1 MNRASRPRLLLRRLH
16 KVMGGRGSGERR
28 LKRVVK
34 EIASN
39 LEAEVCSVYLARADQ
54 TLELFATHGL
64 KQQAVHKT
72 RLKVGEGLV
81 GLIAERGEP
90 LNVPEASAH
99 PKFVY
104 LPETGEEI
112 YRSLMGVPIRRGGR
126 VVGVL
131 VVQSAAARTFQEE
144 EIEVLQTVAMV
155 LAELLSTG
163 DVIDRRELEGKTE
176 ASDEPMTLEGQ
187 KLAEGLAIGV
197 AVFHEPKFEVTRL
210 VADDTALE
218 SRRLKSAF
226 ERLRQQLDQ
235 MLAVAD
241 VATAGEHRE
250 VLEAYKMFA
259 YDQGW
264 QDRILEGIDSGLTAE
279 AAIERQLQE
288 IQARMSKTKD
298 PYLRERLSD
307 LEDLSNR
314 LIRVA
319 MGYSGKDAHE
329 KLTRDSIVIA
339 RAMGP
344 AELLDY
350 DRKYLRGIV
359 LEDGSPLAH
368 VTIVARAL
376 SIPILG
382 QAKGALSEIES
393 GDTIVVDADGNR
405 AFVRPTPEIEETYT
419 SSLRHQAE
427 LTAEYAASR
436 DLPAVT
442 KDGVEIELHMNAGLL
457 IDLASLE
464 MTGAAGIGLFRTE
477 FQFMVSTQL
486 PRLEAQT
493 HLYKEVLDAAGDKPV
508 IFRTL
513 DIGGDKRVPFLQH
526 DEEDNPALGWRAIR
540 LSLERPGLLRYQMRA
555 LLAAAAGRQLN
566 VMFPMVAE
574 VSEFHRARDI
584 VMFEVNRVEK
594 LGQQLPTEINIG
606 AMLEV
611 PSLAWQLDA
620 LLYEADFLSIG
631 TNDLM
636 QFFFASDRSN
646 PRLIDRYDLL
656 SPPVLSFL
664 FSVVETCDKAG
675 VPVTLCG
682 EMGGRPLEAM
692 ALVGIGLRRLSITP
706 PSIGPVR
713 MALRQTNYE
722 KLRDWLLPKLNSP
735 VHSLRKEL
743 KSFAEEEG
751 IPI

>member
-1 MNRASRPRLLLRRLH
+1 MLLRRLH

-28 LKRVVK
+28 LNRVVK
-34 EIASN
+34 AIAKN
-39 LEAEVCSVYLARADQ
+39 METEVCSVYLARADQ
-54 TLELFATHGL
+54 TLELFATQGL
-64 KQQAVHKT
+64 RQAAVHKS
-72 RLKVGEGLV
+72 RLKFGEGLV
-81 GLIAERGEP
+81 GLIAEKGEP
-90 LNVPEASAH
+90 LNVQEASKH

-104 LPETGEEI
+104 LPETGEEM
-112 YRSLMGVPIRRGGR
+112 YHSLMGVPILRSGR
-126 VVGVL
+126 VAGVL
-131 VVQSAAARTFQEE
+131 VVQNAAARTYQDEE
-144 EIEVLQTVAMV
+144 VEALQTVAMV
-155 LAELLSTG
+155 LAELLNTG

-187 KLAEGLAIGV
+187 KLADGIAIGQ

-210 VADDTALE
+210 VADDAALE
-218 SRRLKSAF
+218 SHRLKSAF
-226 ERLRQQLDQ
+226 LRLREQLDQ
-235 MLAVAD
+235 MLAAAD

-259 YDQGW
+259 YDEGW
-264 QDRILEGIDSGLTAE
+264 QHRILEGIDTGLTAE
-279 AAIERQLQE
+279 AAVERQQQE
-288 IQARMSKTKD
+288 IRARMSKTED

-314 LIRVA
+314 LIRVV

-329 KLTRDSIVIA
+329 KLARDSVVIA
-339 RAMGP
+339 RTMGP

-376 SIPILG
+376 AIPILG
-382 QAKGALSEIES
+382 LAKGALREIES
-393 GDTIVVDADGNR
+393 GDTVVVDADGNR

-427 LTAEYAASR
+427 LAAEYAASR
-436 DLPAVT
+436 DLPALT
-442 KDGVEIELHMNAGLL
+442 TDGIEIELHMNAGLL

-464 MTGAAGIGLFRTE
+464 MSGAAGIGLFRTE
-477 FQFMVSTQL
+477 FQFMVAAQL

-493 HLYKEVLDAAGDKPV
+493 DLYTEVLDAAGKKPV
-508 IFRTL
+508 VFRTL
-513 DIGGDKRVPFLQH
+513 DIGGDKRVPFLHH

-555 LLAAAAGRQLN
+555 FLTAAAGRQLN

-574 VSEFHRARDI
+574 VSEFQRARDV

-611 PSLAWQLDA
+611 PSLAWQLEA
-620 LLYEADFLSIG
+620 LLDEADFLSIG

-646 PRLIDRYDLL
+646 PKLIDRYDLL

-675 VPVTLCG
+675 VPVSLCG
-682 EMGGRPLEAM
+682 EMGGRPLEAI
-692 ALVGIGLRRLSITP
+692 ALVGIGLKSLSISP

-713 MALRQTNYE
+713 MALRGTNHE
-722 KLRDWLLPKLNSP
+722 RLRDWLLPRLNSP
-735 VHSLRKEL
+735 SHSLRNEL

-751 IPI
+751 IPL

>member
-1 MNRASRPRLLLRRLH
+1 MDLASRPRLLLRRLH

-34 EIASN
+34 EIAGN

-54 TLELFATHGL
+54 TLELFATQGL
-64 KQQAVHKT
+64 RQQAVHKT

-90 LNVPEASAH
+90 LNVREASAH

-112 YRSLMGVPIRRGGR
+112 YHSLMGVPIMRGGR

-131 VVQSAAARTFQEE
+131 VVQSAAARTYQDE

-176 ASDEPMTLEGQ
+176 ASDEPLTLEGQ
-187 KLAEGLAIGV
+187 KLAEGMAIGG

-235 MLAVAD
+235 MLSAAD
-241 VATAGEHRE
+241 LATAGEHRE

-264 QDRILEGIDSGLTAE
+264 QNRILEGIESGLTAE

-288 IQARMSKTKD
+288 IQARMSKTED

-319 MGYSGKDAHE
+319 MGYSGKHAHE
-329 KLTRDSIVIA
+329 KLSRDSIVIA
-339 RAMGP
+339 RTMGP

-368 VTIVARAL
+368 VSIVARAL
-376 SIPILG
+376 AIPILG
-382 QAKGALSEIES
+382 QVKGALSEIES

-405 AFVRPTPEIEETYT
+405 AFVRPSPEIEETYT

-464 MTGAAGIGLFRTE
+464 ITGAAGIGLFRTE
-477 FQFMVSTQL
+477 FQFMVASQL

-508 IFRTL
+508 VFRTL
-513 DIGGDKRVPFLQH
+513 DIGGDKRVPFLHH

-540 LSLERPGLLRYQMRA
+540 LALERPGLLRYQMRA
-555 LLAAAAGRQLN
+555 LLAAAAGRRLN

-682 EMGGRPLEAM
+682 EMGGRPLEAI

-713 MALRQTNYE
+713 MALRQANYE